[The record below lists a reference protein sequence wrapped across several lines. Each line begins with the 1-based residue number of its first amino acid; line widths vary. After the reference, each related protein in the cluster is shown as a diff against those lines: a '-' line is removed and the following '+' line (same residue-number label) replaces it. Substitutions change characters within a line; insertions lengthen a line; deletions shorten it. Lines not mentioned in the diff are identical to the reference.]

1 MKNISKEQVQLLLH
15 NKFVVILG
23 DSIQRSVYKDL
34 VLLLQKDRYLTQS
47 QLKEKGELNFECDQL
62 VEGGKIGGL
71 NNGTAYREVR
81 QFCTAHHLVRF
92 YFLTRIYSTYMES
105 ILADFKAG
113 PPPDVVI
120 MNSCVWDV
128 SRYGINSMKEYRMNL
143 EKFFMRLKEIL
154 LPECLIIWNLTM
166 PLGKKVYGG
175 FLVPEIQHMEKTLRS
190 DIIEANFYSATLAD
204 SHKFDVLDLHYHF
217 RFELQN
223 RMKDGVHWN
232 QLAHRKLTFL
242 LLGHI
247 AEAWNVDLPDNK
259 LENPCKN
266 SSDVMVTLTP
276 LSDIRIVSHPT
287 SAKSSPTDFSCRIN
301 VQVGSSQQASTD
313 SVLKKSHKKGK
324 KQRKQKENLWHSY
337 TRQRRQFKNLGQCSN
352 GNMGFEHPYFDHGHF
367 PVQAPEMHH
376 APRNGPSWMDICHP
390 PNRYFNNHAMGMM
403 QGMHTFQNI
412 GTFWNENMAYN
423 DSHLYNREVDHYFSG
438 NGFAQNDGP
447 YFGEFVQPP
456 RHRFVMRSRP
466 TRMPVSPYS
475 VPRGAPFYRY

>member
-1 MKNISKEQVQLLLH
+1 MQRSWWNKIARQNEKLLATLTIKFIMADGTEHWALGKVSLRYVLHNVAWKMDTYILEDTHLSLPLLLG
-15 NKFVVILG
+15 L
-23 DSIQRSVYKDL
+23 DSITAVKMTIHFHLRKYMMPGSGEHPFVAKVREELHGAYLGFYAAELEACETPDQDIVSNQLDEVKP
-34 VLLLQKDRYLTQS
+34 LLRRWPNVWTEKLGATQ
-47 QLKEKGELNFECDQL
+47 GELNFECDQL

-259 LENPCKN
+259 LE
-266 SSDVMVTLTP
+266 
-276 LSDIRIVSHPT
+276 R
-287 SAKSSPTDFSCRIN
+287 
-301 VQVGSSQQASTD
+301 
-313 SVLKKSHKKGK
+313 
-324 KQRKQKENLWHSY
+324 
-337 TRQRRQFKNLGQCSN
+337 
-352 GNMGFEHPYFDHGHF
+352 
-367 PVQAPEMHH
+367 
-376 APRNGPSWMDICHP
+376 PSWMDICHP

-412 GTFWNENMAYN
+412 GKDITA
-423 DSHLYNREVDHYFSG
+423 
-438 NGFAQNDGP
+438 
-447 YFGEFVQPP
+447 
-456 RHRFVMRSRP
+456 
-466 TRMPVSPYS
+466 
-475 VPRGAPFYRY
+475 